1 MWLEVG
7 NFWLKYS
14 FEGFSDETFVKFWS
28 NFLNLSESRI
38 KSNLHANE
46 PEWEQIYF
54 EWCVLHW
61 KSPFILG
68 HGLDENPNEI
78 L

>member
-1 MWLEVG
+1 MVS
-7 NFWLKYS
+7 FWLKYS

-46 PEWEQIYF
+46 PEAEQIFF
-54 EWCVLHW
+54 EWCVKHRVG
-61 KSPFILG
+61 KGFFQSIKV
-68 HGLDENPNEI
+68 
-78 L
+78 